1 MNSTIS
7 FVKIHIDAVATIDAV
22 KELPIKQLIS
32 CRHSDMSRF
41 NAQWVI
47 PTIAVIT
54 TLGIGSMSASWEIS
68 RLLAQVPP
76 RIIANSV
83 CPPPVLEQLVRHQL
97 RPGETIAAIAQ
108 RYNLIPAT
116 VIGLNPVL
124 QTVQEGTV
132 PIGTRLAGTEILIP
146 PYNGIRVQAQP
157 NQTWIDLAA
166 IYGVRADVLFE
177 INGCQ
182 LKPTTVFIPGV
193 NWSPQ
198 GTPQSLVTAAQA
210 VIQGYPLPVP
220 ATIVLGYGWRL
231 HPALGQV
238 AFHSGVDLSAPVNT
252 AVLSVAPGTVA
263 FADQQGTYGKLVVVN
278 HDRGLQT
285 RYAQLATITV
295 RVGQRVHVGD
305 QLGTV
310 GTTGSPSSIESHLHF
325 EVRYNSNLG
334 WIAEDPTP
342 HLNRQR
348 PKPPTSSSI
357 Q

>member
-1 MNSTIS
+1 M
-7 FVKIHIDAVATIDAV
+7 AVYCG
-22 KELPIKQLIS
+22 LP
-32 CRHSDMSRF
+32 
-41 NAQWVI
+41 
-47 PTIAVIT
+47 
-54 TLGIGSMSASWEIS
+54 
-68 RLLAQVPP
+68 RLSAQVPP
-76 RIIANSV
+76 RTVTDVTSSV
-83 CPPPVLEQLVRHQL
+83 CPPPALEQLVRHRL
-97 RPGETIAAIAQ
+97 RPGETLAAIAQ

-124 QTVQEGTV
+124 QKVQEGAV

-157 NQTWIDLAA
+157 NQTWKDLAA

-177 INGCQ
+177 VNGCQ
-182 LKPTTVFIPGV
+182 VKPTTVFIPGV

-198 GTPQSLVTAAQA
+198 GTPRLPATAAQT

-238 AFHSGVDLSAPVNT
+238 AFHSGVDLLAPPNM
-252 AVLSVAPGTVA
+252 AVLSVAAGTVA

-295 RVGQRVHVGD
+295 QVGQQVQVGD

-310 GTTGSPSSIESHLHF
+310 GATGSPSSIESHLHF
-325 EVRYNSNLG
+325 EIRYNSRLG

-342 HLNRQR
+342 YLDRQR
-348 PKPPTSSSI
+348 PKPPSSASI